1 MNTFTKR
8 ILVSLLI
15 LVVALSAVTAQ
26 ANKEKATYKVEVTNL
41 EANEFT
47 TKYGNLN
54 TTGTAEEFTAKGYEW
69 GDIAKV
75 VFLDIKLSLPVI
87 PTYSYVDTG
96 EAAIIMLKDENG
108 KPTGNLQLAINMGDF
123 TTTYGIAKKTTNPD
137 KTWYWTANEGV
148 KLPMKVTFKMEE
160 KGGYLDKF
168 ILHDLTRTNN
178 RDDYKLLSDEE
189 FANFRQVKTTGMGNN
204 LYRSSNPINP
214 EIGRNTQADKACR
227 DAGITVAINL
237 ADNKALA
244 EGRPE
249 YSGSYYSTL
258 NIKYLGLGVDFAS
271 EDFKKGL
278 AEGLRF
284 MAQNPGKY
292 VVHCN
297 EGKDRAGFAIAVLE
311 CLMGAKANE
320 VLEDYMVT
328 YYNYYGVEKGTDK
341 YNAIAASNIVKTLQ
355 DAFQVKDFY
364 SADLKKGAEN
374 YLHAIGLTDKEISE
388 LRKNL

>member
-15 LVVALSAVTAQ
+15 FVVALSAVTAQ

-96 EAAIIMLKDENG
+96 EAAIIMPKDENG

-148 KLPMKVTFKMEE
+148 KLPMKVTFKMDE

-258 NIKYLGLGVDFAS
+258 SIKYLGLGVDFAS

-341 YNAIAASNIVKTLQ
+341 YNAIASSNIVKTLQ

>member
-148 KLPMKVTFKMEE
+148 KLPMKVTFKMDE

-189 FANFRQVKTTGMGNN
+189 FANFRQVKTTGMGKN

-374 YLHAIGLTDKEISE
+374 YLHAIGLTGKEINE
-388 LRKNL
+388 LRNNL

>member
-1 MNTFTKR
+1 
-8 ILVSLLI
+8 
-15 LVVALSAVTAQ
+15 
-26 ANKEKATYKVEVTNL
+26 
-41 EANEFT
+41 
-47 TKYGNLN
+47 
-54 TTGTAEEFTAKGYEW
+54 
-69 GDIAKV
+69 
-75 VFLDIKLSLPVI
+75 
-87 PTYSYVDTG
+87 
-96 EAAIIMLKDENG
+96 
-108 KPTGNLQLAINMGDF
+108 
-123 TTTYGIAKKTTNPD
+123 
-137 KTWYWTANEGV
+137 
-148 KLPMKVTFKMEE
+148 
-160 KGGYLDKF
+160 
-168 ILHDLTRTNN
+168 
-178 RDDYKLLSDEE
+178 
-189 FANFRQVKTTGMGNN
+189 MGNN

-297 EGKDRAGFAIAVLE
+297 EGKDRAGFAIAILE

>member
-148 KLPMKVTFKMEE
+148 KLPMKVTFKMDE

-297 EGKDRAGFAIAVLE
+297 EGKDRAGFAIAILE